1 MTVRGRKLPVLLV
14 VEDDHDMRSLL
25 RDELW
30 NEGFHLEEATNGD
43 EALAVVMKDVPD
55 LIITD
60 LHMPAGGNDVYQPP
74 PDIRAGLSD
83 RASDGL
89 RGQQDEGRSAEVG
102 SHRLFQQA
110 GAHQRA
116 QSKDQ
121 AIDEFSSRVTG
132 SCLNDKRVNPLEPE

>member
-43 EALAVVMKDVPD
+43 EALAAVMKDVPD

-60 LHMPAGGNDVYQPP
+60 LHMPAGGMTYISRLRTSAPDCPIVLLTAFGDSKTKEEALKSGATAYFNKPVRISELKAKIRQLMNSPP
-74 PDIRAGLSD
+74 G
-83 RASDGL
+83 
-89 RGQQDEGRSAEVG
+89 
-102 SHRLFQQA
+102 
-110 GAHQRA
+110 
-116 QSKDQ
+116 
-121 AIDEFSSRVTG
+121 
-132 SCLNDKRVNPLEPE
+132 